1 MRTLLSKIFYNI
13 GSAISKLL
21 YFNCLSWLYPI
32 YNKLMLKSARL
43 DREGY
48 VWRYTNQIAP
58 KLSEKQIKTLLK
70 DLKKRKLHDDS
81 KRKN

>member
-1 MRTLLSKIFYNI
+1 
-13 GSAISKLL
+13 
-21 YFNCLSWLYPI
+21 
-32 YNKLMLKSARL
+32 MLKSARL

>member
-1 MRTLLSKIFYNI
+1 MRTLLSKFFYHI
-13 GSAISKLL
+13 GNAISKLL
-21 YFNCLSWLYPI
+21 YFNCFSWLYPI

-58 KLSEKQIKTLLK
+58 KLSEKQKKILLK
-70 DLKKRKLHDDS
+70 ELKKRKLHNDPS
-81 KRKN
+81 RKD